1 MFFTLDG
8 IDSAQEAMKLE
19 DQHRVIVLRPEGLPS
34 DAYEIGEGITERL
47 ICVKGY
53 VKPSHYPEEI

>member
-1 MFFTLDG
+1 
-8 IDSAQEAMKLE
+8 MKLE
-19 DQHRVIVLRPEGLPS
+19 DQRRVIVLRPEGLPS